1 MSCVEASGLTS
12 RLASV
17 RNQHSFLLFDAC
29 TYIKLCTG
37 MYQDISLLKELC
49 AIFEPAIIVL
59 CELKHGT
66 LETPDN
72 YTTAYTMSG
81 EGHVRVST
89 PWLKVKLASEKVD
102 ELYRFHNQSTSKE
115 NQECLIRTSLRSSLM
130 QRVHRLF
137 PYTYERRRNIPPDD
151 YVIDSGCSC
160 IHTWTVAVSIPL
172 RRPVPLGTLMRC
184 LR

>member
-49 AIFEPAIIVL
+49 AIFDNALLVL
-59 CELKHGT
+59 CDVNQGL
-66 LETPDN
+66 LESADN
-72 YTTAYTMSG
+72 FITAYTMSG
-81 EGHVRVST
+81 EGHVQVST
-89 PWLKVKLASEKVD
+89 PWLKVKLAIEKVD
-102 ELYRFHNQSTSKE
+102 DLYRYHNQSTTKE
-115 NQECLIRTSLRSSLM
+115 NQECLIRTSFRSSLM
-130 QRVHRLF
+130 KGVHGLF

-160 IHTWTVAVSIPL
+160 THTWTVAVSIPL